1 YPHMQ
6 EVDRPLW
13 NAFLDR
19 YGRGWENF
27 EYDVR
32 VGPPSGAATGFDP
45 QTQAVFEALTRLRI
59 DAVGYRPEATWLF
72 EVKPFA
78 GIGTVGQLIGYG
90 ELYITDRRP
99 AVPVRLGV
107 VTDRFQPAVGEVF
120 KSEGIEVW
128 LV

>member
-1 YPHMQ
+1 M
-6 EVDRPLW
+6 PLW
-13 NAFLDR
+13 NRFLDL
-19 YGRGWENF
+19 YGKQFQAF

-32 VGPPSGAATGFDP
+32 VGPAAAAAAGFD
-45 QTQAVFEALTRLRI
+45 QQMQAVFESLTRLRI
-59 DAVGYRPEATWLF
+59 DAVGYRPGVVWLF

-90 ELYITDRRP
+90 ELYIKDWRP
-99 AVPVRLGV
+99 EVPVRLGV

-120 KSEGIEVW
+120 RSEGIEVW